1 MPLFTGDAMLRVALS
16 IAKVR
21 DSPDAIFITA
31 KLLISIFVQL
41 RNYYNNCDFKTE

>member
-1 MPLFTGDAMLRVALS
+1 MFLFTGDVMLKVALS

-21 DSPDAIFITA
+21 DSPDAIIVTE